1 MPPLTFDMFGFSQPI
16 LNCLASLNYSEPTP
30 IQSKAIPAALEG
42 RDIVGLAQTGTGKT
56 AAFTLPT
63 IARLAEDIP
72 ATKKRKIRAL
82 IVSPTRE
89 LAAQIHD
96 TVKRFTP
103 KVPLRSAIV
112 VGGVSYHKQRHAL
125 QHGVDIL
132 VATPGRLIDMIQQ
145 KAIDLSTV
153 ETIILDEAD
162 QMLDIGFLPAIKQI
176 LELLPE
182 ERQTMLFS
190 ATMPKE
196 IRKLTNSHLKN
207 PLEISVIPETKTAD
221 RIEQKVISI
230 SQKNKME
237 AISDLLLEYEGEQI
251 IVFTR
256 TKHGADKVQKRLSVS
271 DIRAAAIH
279 GNKSHN
285 QRERA
290 LNSFRRGNTRVL
302 VATDIAARG
311 IDVPGVGLVVN
322 YDMPEVAEAYVHR
335 IGRTARAGASGIAIS
350 LVSTEEA
357 GLLGDVQRL
366 LSVTIPVT
374 DVDGE
379 PVELKIP
386 TSSGGKRS
394 FKRRSGGGG
403 GGGQRRPR
411 GGEGNHRKGGGAR
424 SGGPRGERSGG
435 PRGERANGPRGERA
449 GGGRSEGNRSGGARS
464 ESNRAAGGG
473 RSEGG
478 RSERSG
484 GENKFSRGPK
494 GDNRGGQKRNG
505 PPNGKRRSGGG
516 GGTNSGGA
524 PRSRGP
530 RAAAS

>member
-1 MPPLTFDMFGFSQPI
+1 MFGFSQPI
-16 LNCLASLNYSEPTP
+16 LNCLAALNYSEPTP

-72 ATKKRKIRAL
+72 KTKKRKIRAL

-103 KVPLRSAIV
+103 KVPLRSAII
-112 VGGVSYHKQRHAL
+112 VGGVSYHKQKHAL

-132 VATPGRLIDMIQQ
+132 VGTPGRLIDMIDQGVV
-145 KAIDLSTV
+145 DLSEV
-153 ETIILDEAD
+153 ETVILDEAD
-162 QMLDIGFLPAIKQI
+162 QMLDIGFLPAITSI
-176 LELLPE
+176 LELLPK

-196 IRKLTNSHLKN
+196 IRKLTNNHLTN
-207 PLEISVIPETKTAD
+207 PVEISVIPEKRTAD

-230 SQKNKME
+230 GQKAKME

-322 YDMPEVAEAYVHR
+322 YDMPEVAESYVHR
-335 IGRTARAGASGIAIS
+335 IGRTARAGESGVAIS
-350 LVSTEEA
+350 LVSTEEL
-357 GLLGDVQRL
+357 GLLGDVQRML
-366 LSVTIPVT
+366 NISIPAT
-374 DVDGE
+374 DANGE
-379 PVELKIP
+379 PVELEIP
-386 TSSGGKRS
+386 RSSGKKQP
-394 FKRRSGGGG
+394 FRRRKSG

-411 GGEGNHRKGGGAR
+411 GSDGNHRKGNR
-424 SGGPRGERSGG
+424 GGPKGAKPEGRGGERSEAK
-435 PRGERANGPRGERA
+435 RGDKPF
-449 GGGRSEGNRSGGARS
+449 AR
-464 ESNRAAGGG
+464 
-473 RSEGG
+473 
-478 RSERSG
+478 
-484 GENKFSRGPK
+484 KPK
-494 GDNRGGQKRNG
+494 RDDRGGQKRNG
-505 PPNGKRRSGGG
+505 PPGGKRKGGNGGAGGG
-516 GGTNSGGA
+516 N
-524 PRSRGP
+524 RNRGP
-530 RAAAS
+530 KVA